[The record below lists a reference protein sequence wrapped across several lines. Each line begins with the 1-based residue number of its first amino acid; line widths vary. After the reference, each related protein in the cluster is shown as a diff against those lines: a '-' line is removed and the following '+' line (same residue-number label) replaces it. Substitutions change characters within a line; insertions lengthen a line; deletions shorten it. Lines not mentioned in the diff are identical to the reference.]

1 MTTFDADAESDH
13 AIARRIAIEAAE
25 LLVEVRK
32 EFEPL
37 DELDKF
43 QRLALGDAGD
53 IRANDLILQRLA
65 QARPDDAV
73 LSEEVLDDRARVVR
87 DRVWIIDPLD
97 GTSEFRN
104 GRDEFA
110 VHVALWNRGEG
121 LTAASIS
128 LPDRGR
134 TWFTGDAPTTPTP
147 LDLEGPIRLVISRSH
162 VPVGTETII
171 ERLTQSLRDAG
182 HHNAEVSTY
191 SVGSVGAKVDELL
204 IDNAAAYIFTGGLSE
219 WDTAAPFA
227 VAEHRGFIARDVNND
242 PFEYNRERPVV
253 PSGFVAHPTIAE
265 LLAVAVAGSGL

>member
-53 IRANDLILQRLA
+53 IRATDLILQRLA

-73 LSEEVLDDRARVVR
+73 LSEEVLDDRARVTR

-97 GTSEFRN
+97 GTSEYRA

-110 VHVALWNRGEG
+110 VHVALWSRGSE
-121 LTAASIS
+121 LTASAIS

-134 TWFTGDAPTTPTP
+134 TWCTGDQPSASAP
-147 LDLEGPIRLVISRSH
+147 LDLDGPIRFVISRSH
-162 VPVGTETII
+162 IPAGTETII
-171 ERLTQSLRDAG
+171 ERLTASLREAG
-182 HHNAEVSTY
+182 YQNATVSTY

-204 IDNAAAYIFTGGLSE
+204 IANAAAYIFSGGLSE
-219 WDTAAPFA
+219 WDAAAPFA
-227 VAEHRGFIARDVNND
+227 VAENRGFVARDINNE

-253 PSGFVAHPTIAE
+253 ASGFVAHPAIAD
-265 LLAVAVAGSGL
+265 LLAAAVADSGL